1 MRVEKIAK
9 DKVRIF
15 ISYDDLAERGIDRN
29 EIWQNGRKVQEL
41 FWDMMETAYVEVG
54 FEMAGPISVEAF
66 SMPTEG
72 VVVIVTK
79 VPAILAGEHEGT
91 DSEEDDPDLLEEEQN
106 HDYAEDLEETV
117 LAAFVYRFRDF
128 EDVVRISHALEP
140 FHVPSALFRYRDVYY
155 IHIEEHAVEEIYNTV
170 WGLMQEYG
178 EFTTSTLPMLQEYG
192 KLVIAENA
200 FDTIAQNFPLS

>member
-1 MRVEKIAK
+1 MRVEKIAR

-15 ISYDDLAERGIDRN
+15 ISYDDLADRGIDRN

-79 VPAILAGEHEGT
+79 VPAIMAGDRDGN
-91 DSEEDDPDLLEEEQN
+91 DSNEDDTELEEEQN

-117 LAAFVYRFRDF
+117 LAAFVYRFKEF
-128 EDVVRISHALEP
+128 EDVVRISHALAS
-140 FHVPSALFRYRDVYY
+140 FHVPSSLFRYKNAYY
-155 IHIEEHAVEEIYNTV
+155 VHIEERSVEDIYNTV

-178 EFTTSTLPMLQEYG
+178 EFTVTTLPMLQEYG
-192 KLVIAENA
+192 QLVIEGTA
-200 FDTIAQNFPLS
+200 FNTVAAKFGLA